1 MSPDE
6 RHNLVM
12 VRLSRSRR
20 KDPVNRRAA
29 REWHGPTHGGLWEPS
44 LAHAPEI
51 SGDGAT
57 GHRREQAGQNA
68 PGTEGAQDDDDVN
81 MAVSLA

>member
-20 KDPVNRRAA
+20 KDPVNRNAA
-29 REWHGPTHGGLWEPS
+29 WELHGPTHGGLWEPS
-44 LAHAPEI
+44 LAHKNET
-51 SGDGAT
+51 SGHAV
-57 GHRREQAGQNA
+57 RRDRSEQASENGSEAQ
-68 PGTEGAQDDDDVN
+68 GAE
-81 MAVSLA
+81 